1 MRSGFISTTVYIVFL
16 TVCIAAA
23 VDTHLFVYP
32 SLSRSLLMECGLLLL
47 ALVAFCHRALCGTVR
62 PVGGLCVFV
71 ALWMGYILLHGRLS
85 EVMELYRSIYLCV
98 TLLSVISLSYCLKVG
113 LLTHKR
119 IYSGLLT
126 IGLIHV
132 FCVFAQWL
140 GFMETENSL
149 YPITGACDNPNV
161 TAMYLAGCVPL
172 IVHRLRCSD
181 RKVAYVVFLVLALL
195 AVVLLRCRTAY
206 IGLAVEAAVFFLF
219 SSKD

>member
-85 EVMELYRSIYLCV
+85 EVTELYRTVYLCV
-98 TLLSVISLSYCLKVG
+98 TLLSVISLSYCLRAG
-113 LLTHKR
+113 LLTQER
-119 IYSGLLT
+119 IYSGLLV

-132 FCVFAQWL
+132 FCVFAQRM
-140 GFMETENSL
+140 GFM
-149 YPITGACDNPNV
+149 
-161 TAMYLAGCVPL
+161 
-172 IVHRLRCSD
+172 
-181 RKVAYVVFLVLALL
+181 
-195 AVVLLRCRTAY
+195 
-206 IGLAVEAAVFFLF
+206 
-219 SSKD
+219 